1 MAESNR
7 QLVHEEHRAGRECF
21 PLILLLDGICDGANV
36 GAIFRLADA
45 LGVERLLLCGNTVSP
60 PNRRLTRTARSADKV
75 VLHERCDDLNAT
87 LMHLREQGYCF
98 VALELTAQSVDLKD
112 VDFGRAGKICLILG
126 AEQQGVSQPLLEIA
140 DQTVHIPMLGQN
152 SSMNVAAAC
161 AIAVYEITGDLRRSI
176 RPASLASNIEGANE
190 KTQK

>member
-1 MAESNR
+1 MAERNR
-7 QLVHEEHRAGRECF
+7 QLIHKDHQVGRERF
-21 PLILLLDGICDGANV
+21 PLTLLLDGICDAANV

-75 VLHERCDDLNAT
+75 VLYERCDDLNAT
-87 LMHLREQGYCF
+87 LLHLREQGYCF

-112 VDFGRAGKICLILG
+112 VDFSRAGKICLILG

-161 AIAVYEITGDLRRSI
+161 AIAVYEITGDLPRSI

-190 KTQK
+190 ETQK